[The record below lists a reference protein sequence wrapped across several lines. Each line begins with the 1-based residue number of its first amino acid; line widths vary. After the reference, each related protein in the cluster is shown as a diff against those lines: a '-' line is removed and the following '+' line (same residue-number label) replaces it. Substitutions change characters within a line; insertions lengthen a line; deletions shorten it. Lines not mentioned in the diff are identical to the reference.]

1 MKLFIRT
8 VIIQSIALTIMLFA
22 FGEDKYLTNKFKDL
36 MLLILIQ
43 IFSGVL
49 GGWRYFIR
57 PLFLTIEIE
66 NAFESSLD
74 STNVYYKK
82 DRLIT
87 TEEHSTMVLN
97 VKFERKESVWGKLC
111 AWICKNFNMGV
122 EIKGIPSTIYLQAK
136 REASFEE
143 ISVSEHNGFVVELD
157 TLQQIADIT
166 EKTIIQRK
174 YEFLFIDHPDFLSP
188 KYSTYIIKPHL
199 SIESKSQDK
208 TYWFRKFILKK
219 FINISGK
226 NHEVRIYR
234 GE

>member
-8 VIIQSIALTIMLFA
+8 VIIQSIALTIMLFV
-22 FGEDKYLTNKFKDL
+22 FGGDKYLTNKFKDL

-43 IFSGVL
+43 VVSSIL
-49 GGWRYFIR
+49 GGWSYFIR

-66 NAFESSLD
+66 NAFENSLD
-74 STNVYYKK
+74 STNVYYKENQ
-82 DRLIT
+82 LIT
-87 TEEHSTMVLN
+87 IEEHSTMVLN
-97 VKFERKESVWGKLC
+97 VKLERKESVWGKLC

-122 EIKGIPSTIYLQAK
+122 EINGIPSTIYLQAR

-143 ISVSEHNGFVVELD
+143 ISVSEHNGFVVELN
-157 TLQQIADIT
+157 TLQQMVNIT
-166 EKTIIQRK
+166 EKAIIQRK
-174 YEFLFIDHPDFLSP
+174 YEFLFVDHPDFLSP

-199 SIESKSQDK
+199 SIESKNQEK

-219 FINISGK
+219 LINTSVK